1 MQHQHGQVERNIILR
16 LQDLLRECNNPY
28 YNVYFTAMERI
39 RNQLPVSL
47 RLRTIVDNHVDQR
60 RYNQPTADE
69 VAVILPGSGEEQ
81 SHHRDLVIHE
91 RGGALQV
98 VSELR
103 SDYLS
108 LRHPM
113 LFPRGE

>member
-1 MQHQHGQVERNIILR
+1 MQHQHRQVERNIILR
-16 LQDLLRECNNPY
+16 LQDLLRECNNLY

-69 VAVILPGSGEEQ
+69 VAVISLG
-81 SHHRDLVIHE
+81 LV
-91 RGGALQV
+91 
-98 VSELR
+98 R
-103 SDYLS
+103 SN
-108 LRHPM
+108 PTTAIW
-113 LFPRGE
+113 